1 MVRLQVGMVC
11 QGGARTTVT
20 SLRIIRLRVVNISVA
35 ALRLGLVKRA
45 TMSYNS
51 DASSGKSTRSTHP
64 FAMNRPSIP
73 ALFREQVAKLR
84 SRPMITANETDTGA
98 LDVVADVG
106 AVSGGGG
113 PLQLG
118 LEPGSVSQSLAIAV
132 WRGRSRPCPPV
143 GGDCRRSDFRTASAE
158 DIIWILKDSGSKGAF
173 VGDPDT
179 LAVIECRD
187 ELPELKFIFV
197 SMMRCGLS
205 TTPLRSHVCVLKPRT
220 RW

>member
-45 TMSYNS
+45 TMSYKLGCLFGGNRL
-51 DASSGKSTRSTHP
+51 GSTHP

-84 SRPMITANETDTGA
+84 SRPMIYSKRDRHWR
-98 LDVVADVG
+98 
-106 AVSGGGG
+106 
-113 PLQLG
+113 PLTWLQMSERVNAAAAGLCELG
-118 LEPGSVSQSLAIAV
+118 LEPGERVAIIGNSSVEWVVSDLACLSAGIVDVAI
-132 WRGRSRPCPPV
+132 SE
-143 GGDCRRSDFRTASAE
+143 TASAE

-179 LAVIECRD
+179 LAVIEECRD
-187 ELPELKFIFV
+187 ELPELKFIFA
-197 SMMRCGLS
+197 
-205 TTPLRSHVCVLKPRT
+205 LRRPRHSSSWVRT
-220 RW
+220 LNV